1 MMAEENVELI
11 TDGTQVRS
19 LVTFSEKF
27 ANYWAVDVT
36 DDKFGKDGMAD
47 RCSRLLIVF
56 HSWRGLEMLSAMR
69 WELYSFLAAMIAL

>member
-1 MMAEENVELI
+1 ML
-11 TDGTQVRS
+11 VRS
-19 LVTFSEKF
+19 LVTFSEKKF
-27 ANYWAVDVT
+27 ANCWAVDVT

>member
-1 MMAEENVELI
+1 MGDWL
-11 TDGTQVRS
+11 TDGMLVRS
-19 LVTFSEKF
+19 LVTFSEKKF
-27 ANYWAVDVT
+27 ANCWAVDVT
-36 DDKFGKDGMAD
+36 DDKFGKDGTAD